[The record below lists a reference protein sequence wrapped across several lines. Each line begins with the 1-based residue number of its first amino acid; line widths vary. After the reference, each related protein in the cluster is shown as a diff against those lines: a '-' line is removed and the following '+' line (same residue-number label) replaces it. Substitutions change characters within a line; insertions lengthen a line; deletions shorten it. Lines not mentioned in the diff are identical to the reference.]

1 METATENIE
10 VKAPTGDAQTNEV
23 VVEMENL
30 KKSFGENHV
39 LKNIDLKIT
48 KGENIVVLG
57 KSGSGKS
64 VLIKCLVRLLDADE
78 GKLIVLGKEMST
90 LNDEELNTIRKKI
103 GFLFLLCSALLFR
116 VMETLSFRA
125 RSLNHI
131 AQRFEKEIL
140 FFF

>member
-10 VKAPTGDAQTNEV
+10 KENPTLPIPTKDV

-78 GKLIVLGKEMST
+78 
-90 LNDEELNTIRKKI
+90 
-103 GFLFLLCSALLFR
+103 
-116 VMETLSFRA
+116 
-125 RSLNHI
+125 
-131 AQRFEKEIL
+131 EIL